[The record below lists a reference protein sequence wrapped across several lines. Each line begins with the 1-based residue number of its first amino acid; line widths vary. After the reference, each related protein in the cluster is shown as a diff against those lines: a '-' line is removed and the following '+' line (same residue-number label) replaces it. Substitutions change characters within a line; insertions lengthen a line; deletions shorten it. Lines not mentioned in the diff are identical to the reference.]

1 MVSVQKIAHTRLG
14 ACRSMSGLGDL
25 DLHLLEGGGGLT
37 DVETSSGLNTTC
49 ASTLDNVATANVV
62 SSVIS
67 RGLKRAKSG
76 GPMGASHQV
85 WTAAS
90 VFVNVHGLGI
100 WVRTSASRLGTI
112 LACPQQ

>member
-1 MVSVQKIAHTRLG
+1 MD
-14 ACRSMSGLGDL
+14 GLGDL

-49 ASTLDNVATANVV
+49 ASTLDNIATTNGV

-76 GPMGASHQV
+76 GVGASHQV
-85 WTAAS
+85 RHAGQCQIAMK
-90 VFVNVHGLGI
+90 
-100 WVRTSASRLGTI
+100 
-112 LACPQQ
+112 QMMM